1 MAWFKVD
8 DQLAFNAKIVA
19 AGNEAM
25 GLWVRAGSWSAAQ
38 LTDGFVPEHMANAM
52 AGGSKPCGEH
62 CGHGKQIANG
72 MAKPCGAISLVN
84 ALLWDEV
91 EGGYQ
96 FHDWLEFQP
105 SGQEEKAR
113 RREISE
119 KRKAAGQKGA
129 AARWAKENDSKEHG
143 KDNGKNMANAFR
155 DSGKTM
161 APTRPD
167 PTRPISKES
176 GFAEAHPD
184 AAELIEWFNGQVT
197 QNGFKKPSD
206 TKANRDAA
214 RLLLDRDGISLERAR
229 EVAVWALGDE
239 FWRTNIRSFSKLRD
253 KFETLEAQMQRPQRG
268 SGPAT
273 FDQQRIQANNDL
285 FMQIAESTAGGEI
298 WNGDSSNWQI
308 AQ

>member
-38 LTDGFVPEHMANAM
+38 LTDGFVPIHMANAM
-52 AGGSKPCGEH
+52 A
-62 CGHGKQIANG
+62 NG
-72 MAKPCGAISLVN
+72 MAKECGADALVM
-84 ALLWDEV
+84 AGLWDEV
-91 EGGYQ
+91 DGGFQ
-96 FHDWLEFQP
+96 FHDWSEFQP
-105 SGQEEKAR
+105 DAETEKA
-113 RREISE
+113 
-119 KRKAAGQKGA
+119 KRKKRSLAGQKGA
-129 AARWAKENDSKEHG
+129 AARWGSKSDSKPHG
-143 KDNGKNMANAFR
+143 KSHGKPMANEC
-155 DSGKTM
+155 DWD

-167 PTRPISKES
+167 PTRPINTSS

-184 AAELIEWFNGQVT
+184 AAELIEWFNAQVT

-214 RLLLDRDGISLERAR
+214 RLLLGRDGISTERAR
-229 EVAVWALGDE
+229 EVAVWALADE

-298 WNGDSSNWQI
+298 WNGDSLNRQI
-308 AQ
+308 TQ